1 MRMMPPRAITPT
13 KLSKLRNAKQAK
25 ETATISVK
33 STLMADNSVSRRE
46 FHGGAVGQ
54 DSTRCRVGQSGFADG
69 QLFFLS
75 APCNVLACLAV
86 LMSFGA
92 QSSADKGMIIVPPIA
107 SFVAG
112 KA

>member
-1 MRMMPPRAITPT
+1 MRMMPPRAITPA

-25 ETATISVK
+25 GTATISVK

-46 FHGGAVGQ
+46 FHGGAVGKT
-54 DSTRCRVGQSGFADG
+54 SAVASAKAGLPTV

-75 APCNVLACLAV
+75 AVCNVLVCLAV

-92 QSSADKGMIIVPPIA
+92 
-107 SFVAG
+107 
-112 KA
+112 